1 MVFGCHI
8 LSEGMLVCKIF
19 SVSIDTYINI
29 YHYIYISSHIY
40 IYIYLQYV
48 FAVFQS
54 YLVCPYV
61 FFR

>member
-40 IYIYLQYV
+40 IHI
-48 FAVFQS
+48 FAVC
-54 YLVCPYV
+54 VCGV
-61 FFR
+61 SIISCMSICIF